1 MTNATVVGNAP
12 EIDEIK
18 RVVQLYVDG
27 FQGSI
32 EKLQEAFHKNA
43 WIFALDADGALATD
57 LISDRF
63 ERWANSQR
71 VVKSRFIAITQ
82 AGEVASV
89 LLGFDNSENLED
101 SWVDVIALLK
111 IQGTWKITNKTAAHS
126 SRAAWAKP
134 ESARQG
140 AM

>member
-1 MTNATVVGNAP
+1 MANVTVVGNAP

-27 FQGSI
+27 FQGGR
-32 EKLQEAFHKNA
+32 EKLEEAFHQDA
-43 WIFALDADGALATD
+43 WIFALDAEGALATD

-63 ERWANSQR
+63 ERWAASHR
-71 VVKSRFIAITQ
+71 AVKSRFIAVTQ

-111 IQGTWKITNKTAAHS
+111 INGAWKITNKTAAHS
-126 SRAAWAKP
+126 TRAAWAKP
-134 ESARQG
+134 SS
-140 AM
+140 

>member
-1 MTNATVVGNAP
+1 MTDIKIMGDAP

-27 FQGSI
+27 FQGGI
-32 EKLQEAFHKNA
+32 EKLQQAFHKDA
-43 WIFALDADGALATD
+43 WIFALDADGVLATD

-71 VVKSRFIAITQ
+71 AVKSRFIAITQ

-111 IQGTWKITNKTAAHS
+111 IQGSWKITNKSAVHS
-126 SRAAWAKP
+126 TRAAWARP
-134 ESARQG
+134 SAC
-140 AM
+140 

>member
-1 MTNATVVGNAP
+1 MTDVTIVGDAP

-27 FQGSI
+27 FQGGI
-32 EKLQEAFHKNA
+32 EKLEEAFHKDA

-63 ERWANSQR
+63 ERWADSHR
-71 VVKSRFIAITQ
+71 AVKSRFIAVTQ
-82 AGEVASV
+82 AGEIASV

-101 SWVDVIALLK
+101 SWVDAIALVK
-111 IQGTWKITNKTAAHS
+111 VDGTWKITNKTAAHS
-126 SRAAWAKP
+126 TRAAWARP
-134 ESARQG
+134 
-140 AM
+140 

>member
-1 MTNATVVGNAP
+1 MANVTVVGDAP

-27 FQGSI
+27 FQGSM
-32 EKLQEAFHKNA
+32 EKLQEAFHKDA

-63 ERWANSQR
+63 ERWANSHR
-71 VVKSRFIAITQ
+71 KVESRFIAVTQ

-89 LLGFDNSENLED
+89 LLGFDNSENLAD
-101 SWVDVIALLK
+101 SWVDVIALVK
-111 IQGTWKITNKTAAHS
+111 VDGSWKITNKTAAHS
-126 SRAAWAKP
+126 TRAAWAKP
-134 ESARQG
+134 
-140 AM
+140 

>member
-1 MTNATVVGNAP
+1 MTDITVVGDAP

-27 FQGSI
+27 FQGAR
-32 EKLQEAFHKNA
+32 EKLEEAFHKDA
-43 WIFALDADGALATD
+43 WILALDAEGALATD

-63 ERWANSQR
+63 ERWASSHR
-71 VVKSRFIAITQ
+71 AVKSRFIALTQ

-111 IQGTWKITNKTAAHS
+111 VEGTWKITNKTAAHS

-134 ESARQG
+134 
-140 AM
+140 

>member
-1 MTNATVVGNAP
+1 MTNITVVGDAP

-27 FQGSI
+27 FQGGM
-32 EKLQEAFHKNA
+32 EKLQEAFHKEA
-43 WIFALDADGALATD
+43 WIFALDAEGALATD
-57 LISDRF
+57 LISNRF

-71 VVKSRFIAITQ
+71 AVKSRFIAITQ

-101 SWVDVIALLK
+101 SWVDVIALVK
-111 IQGTWKITNKTAAHS
+111 VDGRWKITNKTAAHS
-126 SRAAWAKP
+126 TRAAWAK
-134 ESARQG
+134 SNS
-140 AM
+140 

>member
-1 MTNATVVGNAP
+1 MTNVTVVGDAP

-27 FQGSI
+27 FQGSM
-32 EKLQEAFHKNA
+32 EKLQEAFHKDA

-63 ERWANSQR
+63 ERWANSHR
-71 VVKSRFIAITQ
+71 KVESRFIAVTQ

-89 LLGFDNSENLED
+89 LLGFDNSENLAD
-101 SWVDVIALLK
+101 SWVDVIALVK
-111 IQGTWKITNKTAAHS
+111 VDGSWKITNKTAAHS
-126 SRAAWAKP
+126 TRAAWAKP
-134 ESARQG
+134 
-140 AM
+140 

>member
-1 MTNATVVGNAP
+1 MTNITVVGDAP

-27 FQGSI
+27 FQGGI
-32 EKLQEAFHKNA
+32 EKLQEAFHKEA
-43 WIFALDADGALATD
+43 WIFALDAEGALATD

-71 VVKSRFIAITQ
+71 AVNSRFIAITQ

-111 IQGTWKITNKTAAHS
+111 VQGIWKITNKSAVHS
-126 SRAAWAKP
+126 TRAAWAKP
-134 ESARQG
+134 SA
-140 AM
+140 

>member
-1 MTNATVVGNAP
+1 MTNITVVGDAS
-12 EIDEIK
+12 EVDEIK

-27 FQGSI
+27 FQGDM
-32 EKLQEAFHKNA
+32 EKFQEAFHKEA
-43 WIFALDADGALATD
+43 WIFALDAEGAVATD

-71 VVKSRFIAITQ
+71 SVKSRFIAVTQ
-82 AGEVASV
+82 AGDVASV

-134 ESARQG
+134 
-140 AM
+140 

>member
-1 MTNATVVGNAP
+1 MTDVTVLGDTP
-12 EIDEIK
+12 EIDKIK

-27 FQGSI
+27 FQGGV
-32 EKLQEAFHKNA
+32 EKLQEAFHKDA

-71 VVKSRFIAITQ
+71 AVKSRFIAITQ
-82 AGEVASV
+82 AGDVASV

-111 IQGTWKITNKTAAHS
+111 VEGTWKITNKTAVHS
-126 SRAAWAKP
+126 TRAAWAKP
-134 ESARQG
+134 TPKAC
-140 AM
+140 

>member
-1 MTNATVVGNAP
+1 MTNIPVVGDAP

-27 FQGSI
+27 FQGGM
-32 EKLQEAFHKNA
+32 EKLQEAFHKEA
-43 WIFALDADGALATD
+43 WIFALDAEGALATD
-57 LISDRF
+57 LISNRF

-71 VVKSRFIAITQ
+71 AVKSRFIAITQ

-101 SWVDVIALLK
+101 SWVDVIALVK
-111 IQGTWKITNKTAAHS
+111 VDGSWKITNKTAAHS
-126 SRAAWAKP
+126 TRAAWAKP
-134 ESARQG
+134 NS
-140 AM
+140 

>member
-1 MTNATVVGNAP
+1 MTNVTVVGDAP

-27 FQGSI
+27 FQGGI
-32 EKLQEAFHKNA
+32 EKLQEAFHKEA
-43 WIFALDADGALATD
+43 WIFALDADGVLATD

-71 VVKSRFIAITQ
+71 AVKSRFIAITQ

-111 IQGTWKITNKTAAHS
+111 VQGTWKITNKSAVHS
-126 SRAAWAKP
+126 TRAAWARP
-134 ESARQG
+134 SA
-140 AM
+140 

>member
-1 MTNATVVGNAP
+1 MTNVTVVGDAL
-12 EIDEIK
+12 EVDEIK

-27 FQGSI
+27 FQGGM
-32 EKLQEAFHKNA
+32 EKLQEAFHKDA

-63 ERWANSQR
+63 ERWANSHR
-71 VVKSRFIAITQ
+71 KVASRFIAVTQ

-101 SWVDVIALLK
+101 SWVDVIALVK
-111 IQGTWKITNKTAAHS
+111 VDGSWKITNKTAAHS
-126 SRAAWAKP
+126 TRAAWAKP
-134 ESARQG
+134 
-140 AM
+140 

>member
-1 MTNATVVGNAP
+1 MTNITVVGDAP

-27 FQGSI
+27 FQGGM
-32 EKLQEAFHKNA
+32 EKLQEAFHKEA
-43 WIFALDADGALATD
+43 WIFALDAEGAVATD

-71 VVKSRFIAITQ
+71 AVKSRFIAITQ

-111 IQGTWKITNKTAAHS
+111 VQGTWKITNKTAAHS
-126 SRAAWAKP
+126 SRAAWARP
-134 ESARQG
+134 NA
-140 AM
+140 

>member
-1 MTNATVVGNAP
+1 MTDVTIVGDAP

-27 FQGSI
+27 FQGGR
-32 EKLQEAFHKNA
+32 EKLEEAFHKDA
-43 WIFALDADGALATD
+43 WIFAVDADGALATD

-71 VVKSRFIAITQ
+71 AVKSRFIAVTQ

-101 SWVDVIALLK
+101 SWVDVIALVK
-111 IQGTWKITNKTAAHS
+111 FDGIWKITNKTVAHS
-126 SRAAWAKP
+126 TRAAWAKP
-134 ESARQG
+134 SS
-140 AM
+140 

>member
-1 MTNATVVGNAP
+1 MANITVVGDVP
-12 EIDEIK
+12 EVEEIK

-27 FQGSI
+27 FQGGM
-32 EKLQEAFHKNA
+32 EKLQEAFHKEA
-43 WIFALDADGALATD
+43 WIFALDAEGAVATD

-82 AGEVASV
+82 AGDVASV
-89 LLGFDNSENLED
+89 LLGFDNGENLED

-111 IQGTWKITNKTAAHS
+111 VQGTWKITNKTAAHS

-134 ESARQG
+134 SA
-140 AM
+140 

>member
-1 MTNATVVGNAP
+1 MTNITVVGDAP

-27 FQGSI
+27 FQDGMG
-32 EKLQEAFHKNA
+32 KLQEAFHKEA
-43 WIFALDADGALATD
+43 WIFALDAEGALATD

-71 VVKSRFIAITQ
+71 AVKSRFIAIIQ

-89 LLGFDNSENLED
+89 LLGFDNSENFED

-111 IQGTWKITNKTAAHS
+111 VQGTWKITNKTAAHS
-126 SRAAWAKP
+126 TRAAWAKP
-134 ESARQG
+134 SG
-140 AM
+140 

>member
-1 MTNATVVGNAP
+1 MADTTVVGDAP
-12 EIDEIK
+12 EINEIK

-27 FQGSI
+27 FQGSRN
-32 EKLQEAFHKNA
+32 KLEEAFHKDA

-63 ERWANSQR
+63 ERWATSQR
-71 VVKSRFIAITQ
+71 LVNSRFIAITQ

-111 IQGTWKITNKTAAHS
+111 IQGTWKITNKSAAHS
-126 SRAAWAKP
+126 TRAAWAKP
-134 ESARQG
+134 TA
-140 AM
+140 

>member
-1 MTNATVVGNAP
+1 MTNVTVVGDAP

-27 FQGSI
+27 FQGGI
-32 EKLQEAFHKNA
+32 EKLQEAFHKDA
-43 WIFALDADGALATD
+43 WIFALDADGVLATD

-71 VVKSRFIAITQ
+71 AVKSRFIAITQ

-111 IQGTWKITNKTAAHS
+111 VQGTWKITNKSAVHS
-126 SRAAWAKP
+126 TRAAWARP
-134 ESARQG
+134 SA
-140 AM
+140 

>member
-1 MTNATVVGNAP
+1 MTDVTIVGDAP

-27 FQGSI
+27 FQGGR
-32 EKLQEAFHKNA
+32 EKLEEAFHKDA
-43 WIFALDADGALATD
+43 WIFAVDADGALATD

-71 VVKSRFIAITQ
+71 AVKSRFIAVTQ

-101 SWVDVIALLK
+101 SWVDVIALVK
-111 IQGTWKITNKTAAHS
+111 FDGIWKITNKTAAHS
-126 SRAAWAKP
+126 TRAAWAKP
-134 ESARQG
+134 SS
-140 AM
+140 